1 MGLAVEPE
9 TPKSTNKR
17 GRKSLTSEETKEIEP
32 MVMINLDD
40 SDAGSIFEEP
50 KAKKQKKE
58 KEKKEKKAKE
68 PKKGK
73 KEKKAKKVVSGDEEN
88 DEDQT
93 WEPVDNLA
101 GSEDLIKEFESSQ
114 ENEDEDVKLCE
125 EEMPEDLYFW

>member
-17 GRKSLTSEETKEIEP
+17 GRKSLASEETKEIEP

-40 SDAGSIFEEP
+40 SDAGSLFEEP

-58 KEKKEKKAKE
+58 KEKKEKKAK
-68 PKKGK
+68 
-73 KEKKAKKVVSGDEEN
+73 KVESEDEEN
-88 DEDQT
+88 DDDQT

-125 EEMPEDLYFW
+125 EGMPEDLYFW

>member
-1 MGLAVEPE
+1 
-9 TPKSTNKR
+9 
-17 GRKSLTSEETKEIEP
+17 

-58 KEKKEKKAKE
+58 KEKKEKE

-73 KEKKAKKVVSGDEEN
+73 KEKKAKKVVSGDEEDEYEVEKILEKRDIGGLIEYKVKWKGWEN
-88 DEDQT
+88 EEDQT
-93 WEPVDNLA
+93 WEPVDNLG

-114 ENEDEDVKLCE
+114 EEDEDV
-125 EEMPEDLYFW
+125 